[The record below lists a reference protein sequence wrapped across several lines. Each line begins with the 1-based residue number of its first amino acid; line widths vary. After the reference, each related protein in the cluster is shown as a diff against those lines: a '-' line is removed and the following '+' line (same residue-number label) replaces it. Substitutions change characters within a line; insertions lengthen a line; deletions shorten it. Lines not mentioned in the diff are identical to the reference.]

1 MTVLVNGELLLYGFV
16 GENYWDAGFTAREVI
31 EALAEVGRD
40 ADITVRINS
49 GGGYTDD
56 GVSIYNALKA
66 HKGKV
71 TVIVDAVAFSSASLI
86 AMAGGERIMRKGAMM
101 MIHDPSGGVWGT
113 AQDLE
118 SFTKF
123 LQKQAESMAGIYAD
137 VTGDDPDDIRE
148 EMKTELWLTAEEA
161 VERGFATSVNDA
173 KSKAVAAHDYSVY
186 SQAPERLVAMASK
199 KNWSHSEIKP
209 KAMASATAPTR
220 QPQETPKMTE
230 KAKADENTADIEAA
244 KREAAKTAVT
254 AYQTRRKNVMAL
266 EEAKGREAL
275 AENLIESDLSED
287 AIKSALAA
295 APKAATPQGGKP
307 QASTYE
313 QQRISA
319 AAGLAQPDGSTKTE
333 TENRTPLRASV
344 DRLNK
349 RR

>member
-1 MTVLVNGELLLYGFV
+1 MTVLVDGELVLYGFV
-16 GENYWDAGFTAREVI
+16 GDNYWDMGFTAREVI

-56 GVSIYNALKA
+56 GVSIFNALNA

-86 AMAGGERIMRKGAMM
+86 AMAGSERIMRKGAMM

-113 AQDLE
+113 AQDME
-118 SFTKF
+118 SYTKF

-137 VTGDDPDDIRE
+137 VTGEDADDIRE
-148 EMKTELWLTAEEA
+148 EMKTELWLTADEA
-161 VERGFATSVNDA
+161 VQRGFATSVSDA
-173 KSKAVAAHDYSVY
+173 KSRAVAAHDYRVY
-186 SQAPERLVAMASK
+186 SHAPDRLVAMATK
-199 KNWSHSEIKP
+199 KNWSHDEASP

-220 QPQETPKMTE
+220 QQQEKPKMTE
-230 KAKADENTADIEAA
+230 KPKADDNAADIEAA
-244 KREAAKTAVT
+244 KAEAGKSAVA

-266 EEAKGREAL
+266 EEAKGNEAL
-275 AENLIESDLSED
+275 AENLIDSDLSED
-287 AIKSALAA
+287 AIKGALALAA
-295 APKAATPQGGKP
+295 KPAPQQGGKP

-313 QQRISA
+313 QRRISA
-319 AAGLAQPDGSTKTE
+319 AAGLAQPGAGERTE
-333 TENRTPLRASV
+333 AESRTPLRASV